1 MSITY
6 QCEQCG
12 QWHTVREGKVG
23 TRARCKVCDHEM
35 TVPSTPDLFDDAI
48 DGPRGGA
55 APPQWRA
62 QAATAPVARPAAS
75 PPGDEVTGKLWGGG
89 LGVAGFVLFL
99 VFRIAFHGG
108 MGRLQ
113 RRPGPGPMRPQIVVQ
128 QPRVDLNAPVELP
141 QTFPDLG
148 PPREV
153 ERGVELRQVEL
164 HDAQPALPGH
174 SGKLWLYTPTTR
186 AARPPASLPCVL
198 IAPAAA
204 AANSFLTGMKLTPDA
219 RPEHLPYVRA
229 GFAVLAFE
237 LDGADAVPNPQGMVA
252 VSSIQAFLQARAGL
266 VNGEVARAF
275 LKAKVPE
282 VDLGRLYVAGHGSAA
297 TFALLFAEYT
307 HFVKGCIAYAPAI
320 DRAARVDVV
329 RAARI
334 RRFGL
339 GDLFTRFSP
348 RAGES
353 KLSCPVFLFH
363 ARDDGIVPFEET
375 EAFAERLRSMDKP
388 VTLELVDDGDHYN
401 SMIKQGIP
409 RGVAWLKA
417 RDAEVRVLG
426 K

>member
-35 TVPSTPDLFDDAI
+35 TVPNTPDLLDDAI

-55 APPQWRA
+55 APPQWQQT
-62 QAATAPVARPAAS
+62 QAATAPVARPAPS
-75 PPGDEVTGKLWGGG
+75 PAGDEASGKLWGGG

-99 VFRIAFHGG
+99 VI
-108 MGRLQ
+108 RLALQ
-113 RRPGPGPMRPQIVVQ
+113 GAGARPRRPRPGMPPPQIVLQ

-141 QTFPDLG
+141 RTFPDLG

-153 ERGVELRQVEL
+153 ERGVELREVGL
-164 HDAQPALPGH
+164 HDAQPLLPGH
-174 SGKLWLYTPTTR
+174 SGKLWLYTPATR

-198 IAPAAA
+198 IAPAG
-204 AANSFLTGMKLTPDA
+204 STCLTGMRLAPGD

-237 LDGADAVPNPQGMVA
+237 LDGAVDVPDPRGMLPA
-252 VSSIQAFLQARAGL
+252 SSIEAFLRARAGL

-275 LKAKVPE
+275 LRAKVPE
-282 VDLGRLYVAGHGSAA
+282 VDLGRLYVAGHSSAA
-297 TFALLFAEYT
+297 TFALLFAEHT
-307 HFVKGCIAYAPAI
+307 HFVKGCVAYAPVV
-320 DRAARVDVV
+320 DVAARVDVA

-339 GDLFTRFSP
+339 GDVFTRFSP

-353 KLSCPVFLFH
+353 RLSCPVFLFH
-363 ARDDGIVPFEET
+363 SRADEDVPFEQT
-375 EAFAERLRSMDKP
+375 EAFAERLRSLDKP
-388 VTLELVDDGDHYN
+388 VALELVDEGDHYD

-417 RDAEVRVLG
+417 RDAEVRALG